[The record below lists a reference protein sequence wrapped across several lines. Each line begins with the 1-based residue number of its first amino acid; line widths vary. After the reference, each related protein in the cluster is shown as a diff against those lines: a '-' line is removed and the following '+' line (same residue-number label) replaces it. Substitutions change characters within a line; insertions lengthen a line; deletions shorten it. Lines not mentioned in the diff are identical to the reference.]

1 MKILFLLINL
11 KLYNPQL
18 PPERA
23 LPPDPG
29 PSDRG
34 AGAKED
40 PGGRGGRHALP
51 PRTHVHAKEAAQ
63 NQVQILSFLRYF
75 LS

>member
-18 PPERA
+18 HPERA
-23 LPPDPG
+23 LPPDAG

-34 AGAKED
+34 AGAAAD
-40 PGGRGGRHALP
+40 PGGRGGRHAIP
-51 PRTHVHAKEAAQ
+51 PRAHVHSEEVAQ
-63 NQVQILSFLRYF
+63 NQVQILWF
-75 LS
+75 